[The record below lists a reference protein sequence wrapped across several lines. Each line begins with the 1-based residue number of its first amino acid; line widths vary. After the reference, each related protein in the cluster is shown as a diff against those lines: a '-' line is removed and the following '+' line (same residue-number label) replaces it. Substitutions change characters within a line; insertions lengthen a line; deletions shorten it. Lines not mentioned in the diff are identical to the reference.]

1 MLKIEEIVS
10 NLKTN
15 EDINEMISICK
26 RVKNTKRDF
35 LFVNSYQ
42 GKHIPMSPTQ
52 ILNTYEK
59 LNRVLVE
66 TLTDKKRIFIAFA
79 ETATAIGS
87 YLAERNNGYFLTTT
101 REILYD
107 DNGKEITPLL
117 VFEEEHSHAVS
128 QLLYCKDEKI
138 FSEVEEIIFIDDEI
152 STGKTIF
159 NFIHVLE
166 EKLSV
171 KNISFK
177 VVSFLNWMTEDD
189 KEKFKDYEIDF
200 VSLAYGSLKDT
211 KVKVDVTNVAKP
223 TKTKVVESAIEL
235 IDVDSNISLFNEIRL
250 GTEHNTQKKVV
261 NEISDKIVNS
271 IYLEENEKK
280 NILVLGTEEFMY
292 IPLLIAKEIEDKL
305 NVSVKYHATTRS
317 PITISEDNDYKVKSG
332 FEFKSLND
340 SSRTNFI
347 YNLEKYD
354 EILLITD
361 NNNWLESDYH
371 NSATI
376 IDTISNFTDKFIKL
390 VVIK

>member
-59 LNRVLVE
+59 LNRILVQ

-107 DNGKEITPLL
+107 DNGKEIAPLL

-152 STGKTIF
+152 STGKTIL

-177 VVSFLNWMTEDD
+177 VVSFLNWMTEND

-211 KVKVDVTNVAKP
+211 KVKVDVTNITKP

-250 GTEHNTQKKVV
+250 GTEYNTQKKVV
-261 NEISDKIVNS
+261 NKIYDKIVNS
-271 IYLEENEKK
+271 IHLEENKKK

-317 PITISEDNDYKVKSG
+317 PITISEDNDYKVNSG

-347 YNLEKYD
+347 YNLKKYD
-354 EILLITD
+354 EILIITE
-361 NNNWLESDYH
+361 NHNW
-371 NSATI
+371 
-376 IDTISNFTDKFIKL
+376 
-390 VVIK
+390 

>member
-59 LNRVLVE
+59 LNRILVE
-66 TLTDKKRIFIAFA
+66 RLTDKKRIFIAFA

-107 DNGKEITPLL
+107 DNGKKITPLL

-152 STGKTIF
+152 STGKTIL

-177 VVSFLNWMTEDD
+177 VVSFLNWMTEND

-211 KVKVDVTNVAKP
+211 KVKVDVTNITKP

-235 IDVDSNISLFNEIRL
+235 IDVDSNISLFNETRL
-250 GTEHNTQKKVV
+250 GTEYNTQKKVV
-261 NEISDKIVNS
+261 NEIADKIVNS

-280 NILVLGTEEFMY
+280 NLLVLGTEEFMY
-292 IPLLIAKEIEDKL
+292 IPLLIAKEIEDRL

-317 PITISEDNDYKVKSG
+317 PITISEDNDYKVNSG

-347 YNLEKYD
+347 YNLKKYD
-354 EILLITD
+354 EILIITD
-361 NNNWLESDYH
+361 NDNWLESDYH

-376 IDTISNFTDKFIKL
+376 IDAISDFTDKFIKL
-390 VVIK
+390 VIIK